1 MYHWGPLIREVTE
14 FYCHVT
20 LVTVKGEVINNV
32 RIQVEA
38 MMVS

>member
-1 MYHWGPLIREVTE
+1 MYHWGSLIREVTE

-20 LVTVKGEVINNV
+20 LVTVKGDVINV

-38 MMVS
+38 MMVR